1 MTLHEF
7 SDKPYVFLLER
18 LLEMLSYSFYFS
30 NHTLREQKTVWIDG
44 FGFPE
49 VLCCHVWYP
58 SETSGDLNVS
68 QDPATIFRGLS
79 LQCGMEVELKMFE
92 KNIHCSLLLSAF
104 LGFNSLTVCKLFF
117 KAWVLV
123 VQNRIP
129 PSDLYRCIW
138 PCHWRLTLLKVLW
151 GSTRF
156 LYRRMRWCGS
166 SVKCQIFD
174 SQSFSYSPTCT
185 PDVASQVLSI
195 LGSK

>member
-7 SDKPYVFLLER
+7 SDKPYVFVLQR
-18 LLEMLSYSFYFS
+18 FLEMLPHLFYFC
-30 NHTLREQKTVWIDG
+30 NHALREQKTVWSDG

-58 SETSGDLNVS
+58 SETSGDLSVS
-68 QDPATIFRGLS
+68 QDPVTIFRGLS
-79 LQCGMEVELKMFE
+79 LQCGMEVELKMFK
-92 KNIHCSLLLSAF
+92 KNIRCSLLLSVF
-104 LGFNSLTVCKLFF
+104 LVFNSLTLCKLLF

-129 PSDLYRCIW
+129 LSDFVQVHLAM
-138 PCHWRLTLLKVLW
+138 LLK
-151 GSTRF
+151 TH
-156 LYRRMRWCGS
+156 
-166 SVKCQIFD
+166 SVKGPLSINKVSLLENALMWLFCQTQIFD
-174 SQSFSYSPTCT
+174 SQSFSCSPTCT